1 MEYNLLEKTELW
13 VTGLKLNEVNLTE
26 MASATAEVLELSPS
40 EVKVVDVHDNLVTL
54 DILRRTVKAE
64 DIAGKEEAL
73 LTRLATLPG
82 IDVTPEAAVHSDG
95 VLGMIAMDPAE
106 APAVLERTRTMT
118 EVILASVARRAIVYS
133 SGFEVSRGLIE
144 DTNGPYIRT
153 TLAEQGFNV
162 TIGPILEDDKFA
174 IARAFNEAVNRG
186 FGLAISTGGVGAES
200 KDRSVEGLL
209 EIDPEAVTPWLVK
222 YQQGQGRH
230 EKEGVR
236 IAVGQVGLTTMIA
249 LPGPHDEVQTAMPII
264 CQHLEQSA
272 VDKHQLAH
280 DIASAL
286 RSVLAEKMKHW
297 DHSNGHHNHKH
308 HSQKGE
314 HNGNHQPGQSG

>member
-13 VTGLKLNEVNLTE
+13 VTGLTLAEVNLTD
-26 MASATAEVLELSPS
+26 MALAAAEVLELVPS

-54 DILRRTVKAE
+54 DILRRTVTAE
-64 DIAGKEEAL
+64 DIAGKEQAL
-73 LTRLATLPG
+73 LKRLAALPG
-82 IDVTPEAAVHSDG
+82 IEVSPEAAVHSDG
-95 VLGMIAMDPAE
+95 VLGMIAMDPTE
-106 APAVLERTRTMT
+106 VPAVLERTRSMT
-118 EVILASVARRAIVYS
+118 DSIRASVARRAIIYA

-144 DTNGPYIRT
+144 DTNSPYLKN
-153 TLAEQGFNV
+153 TLEAQGFKV
-162 TIGPILEDDKFA
+162 TVGPILEDEKFA

-209 EIDPEAVTPWLVK
+209 EIDPDAATPWLVK
-222 YQQGQGRH
+222 YQVGQGRH

-249 LPGPHDEVQTAMPII
+249 LPGPHDEVQAAMPVILR
-264 CQHLEQSA
+264 HLAQGE

-280 DIASAL
+280 DIAADL
-286 RSVLAEKMKHW
+286 RAILAEKMKQW
-297 DHSNGHHNHKH
+297 DHSRHHHKEH
-308 HSQKGE
+308 TAKGE
-314 HNGNHQPGQSG
+314 STNGKQH